1 MQDMGE
7 GRQTG
12 KVKASGAKKDSM
24 CVRMCARVCVRVCVC
39 VHVFPRTT
47 IPCVCMHVF
56 VKKRKK
62 WKKI

>member
-24 CVRMCARVCVRVCVC
+24 CVRMCARVFVCVC
-39 VHVFPRTT
+39 ACSYMSSLGQPYPVY
-47 IPCVCMHVF
+47 VCMF
-56 VKKRKK
+56 L
-62 WKKI
+62 